1 MYKLPVIR
9 IFTEAFLL
17 PFYNKQYYSSTL
29 AVPTLI
35 LVGIVAAFQLI
46 SPPGQLLGWIFY
58 LLYFIGFAIFAIT
71 CHRLILIHDSIWNSH
86 SIIHTIRRITTFLI
100 WLILLYAII
109 VAIDI
114 VFFTLG
120 SSIIWMIY
128 NKPDNFDNVKV
139 IFSIPGK
146 YILGR
151 LCLTLPAAAIDI
163 KQSLYWSWKI
173 TSNNG
178 IRMLIIIGIIPWIFQ
193 LLVTMIWRTDAT
205 LVEQTL
211 LGLLA
216 YFLMAIEIFALSLT
230 YKAYNTQQ
238 PE

>member
-1 MYKLPVIR
+1 MYKLPVIK

-29 AVPTLI
+29 AIPTLI
-35 LVGIVAAFQLI
+35 FVSIVAVIQLI
-46 SPPGQLLGWIFY
+46 SPIGQLLGWIFY
-58 LLYFIGFAIFAIT
+58 FLYAIGFAIFAIS
-71 CHRLILIHDSIWNSH
+71 CHRLILIHTGIWNSH
-86 SIIHTIRRITTFLI
+86 SITHTARRVTIFLI
-100 WLILLYAII
+100 WLILLYVII
-109 VAIDI
+109 FGIDI

-128 NKPDNFDNVKV
+128 NQPDNFDNVKV

-163 KQSLYWSWKI
+163 KQSFYWSWKI
-173 TSNNG
+173 TGNNG
-178 IRMLIIIGIIPWIFQ
+178 IRMLLIIGIIPWIFQ
-193 LLVTMIWRTDAT
+193 LLVTMIWRTDST
-205 LVEQTL
+205 LIEQTL

-230 YKAYNTQQ
+230 YKAYNNQE